1 MGIEIL
7 KQSGLRNAFPKEQYR
22 LKPADGDLMA
32 MAVSLFD
39 GVAARVRLTP
49 DRLVNIISQADDGD
63 PREQAVLFSTVL
75 EKEPIVAAHLQ
86 TRRLAVQSCPWAVQ
100 SDAQPK
106 VAEEIQEMLE
116 AAGLNKA
123 VGHLLDCIGTGYAGV
138 VADWERGGRG
148 VRGFVPISPDVWT
161 FDEGGFPAITT
172 VDGRNEIPL
181 ASWHPAQIL
190 YIVNDGKAGL
200 PCRRGVLRTL
210 LWMHLFK
217 NSSFRDWAVFLE
229 RFGIPF
235 ILGKIPSGDFF
246 DAKKRKELLDG
257 IMGIRSGGA
266 GVGTVETE
274 MQILNGASGSNQQAY
289 ESFQRYCDEIMTL
302 VILGQRASSD
312 AAGGLSKGT
321 AQEAVRQ
328 DLLAA
333 DCHLV
338 EEAVQKLVTWICRLK
353 YGMADAGD
361 IRFSFDC
368 ELPEDMNLR
377 ADRDLKLSQ
386 ATGCRISRKYAMETY
401 GVELEER
408 EEPPTLPQGMPQGM
422 PQGLPQGA
430 FDDRASTARETSVR
444 MARAT
449 VKRMVDEDAFE
460 AWRTPIEGAAR
471 RAFGD
476 IDPDAENAVELFK
489 ERAPAFLASLPGVLD
504 HISAEAFCE
513 AMRGGMLAAFLNY
526 LRPNFTPRGATDK

>member
-7 KQSGLRNAFPKEQYR
+7 RRSELRNAFPEGRPTR
-22 LKPADGDLMA
+22 LQSADAELMA
-32 MAVSLFD
+32 MSVSLFD
-39 GVAARVRLTP
+39 GVAAKLRLTP
-49 DRLVNIISQADDGD
+49 DRLVSIISDADAGD

-86 TRRLAVQSCPWAVQ
+86 TRRLAVQSCPWDVT
-100 SDAQPK
+100 SDSHK
-106 VAEEIQEMLE
+106 REAEEIAAMLRD
-116 AAGLNKA
+116 AGITKA
-123 VGHLLDCIGTGYAGV
+123 IGHLLDCIGTGYAGV

-148 VRGFVPISPDVWT
+148 VKGFVPISPDVWT
-161 FDEGGFPAITT
+161 FDEGGYPAIST
-172 VDGRNEIPL
+172 VDGKSEIPL
-181 ASWHPAQIL
+181 ASYHPAQIL

-217 NSSFRDWAVFLE
+217 YAGFRDWGVFLE

-246 DAKKRKELLDG
+246 DPKKRRELLEG

-266 GVGTVETE
+266 GVGTTETD
-274 MQILNGASGSNQQAY
+274 MQILNGAGGSNQQAY

-328 DLLAA
+328 DLLAS
-333 DCHLV
+333 DCHMVEAAVQSTLV
-338 EEAVQKLVTWICRLK
+338 EWICRLK
-353 YGMADAGD
+353 YGMAGAED

-368 ELPEDMNLR
+368 DLPEDMNLR

-386 ATGCRISRKYAMETY
+386 ATGCRLSRKYVMETY
-401 GVELEER
+401 GVELEEPQ
-408 EEPPTLPQGMPQGM
+408 EPTEPQFGAPNAQPFSDAPQRRD
-422 PQGLPQGA
+422 A
-430 FDDRASTARETSVR
+430 AAR
-444 MARAT
+444 MATAT
-449 VKRMVDEDAFE
+449 IERMCDDDAFG
-460 AWRTPIEGAAR
+460 AWRLPIENAAR
-471 RAFGD
+471 RVFGD
-476 IDPDAENAVELFK
+476 LDPNAEDLPERFR
-489 ERAPAFLASLPGVLD
+489 ERAPEFLASLPGILD
-504 HISAEAFCE
+504 HITPDDFCD
-513 AMRGGMLAAFLNY
+513 ALRGGMMAAFLNF
-526 LRPNFTPRGATDK
+526 LNPNFTSRRATPK